1 MAGYKQAQSVCFLYR
16 GFDFIESGKF
26 LVHHLAG
33 ARFEGK
39 RARRH
44 DLDMVDA
51 IVGQLAHRLSKL
63 PRPVG
68 IYRRFERLPVQRKG
82 CFSGASDLD
91 EMPRRKYA
99 RTVDEA
105 GIDGIA

>member
-26 LVHHLAG
+26 LVPHLAG

-63 PRPVG
+63 PGPIRTYG
-68 IYRRFERLPVQRKG
+68 RFEGLEIQRK
-82 CFSGASDLD
+82 CRSSGGGDLD
-91 EMPRRKYA
+91 ERPRRKYA

-105 GIDGIA
+105 